1 MVFQLQTLLDLRRNA
16 ESDARVALDRAIAAR
31 AKEEEE
37 QARLVAMWRA
47 ACGAL
52 DEEVARRAAGPA
64 PTRAAEARTRSLYR
78 DRLHDEASARA
89 RCAENHRTSA
99 FSAALA
105 AEDEARA
112 CYEEAHK
119 ACQAVEK
126 LKERAEAEEK
136 RAAERKAESAAG
148 DLAQAAY
155 FKRKSE

>member
-1 MVFQLQTLLDLRRNA
+1 MAFQLQTLLDLRRNA
-16 ESDARVALDRAIAAR
+16 ESEARVAFDRAIAAH
-31 AKEEEE
+31 AKEKEE
-37 QARLVAMWRA
+37 QARLVAIGRA

-64 PTRAAEARTRSLYR
+64 PTTAAEARTRALFH
-78 DRLHDEASARA
+78 DRLHEEASTRA
-89 RCAENHRTSA
+89 RCAENHRASA
-99 FSAALA
+99 LAAALA
-105 AEDEARA
+105 AEDEART

-126 LKERAEAEEK
+126 LKDHAEAEEK
-136 RAAERKAESAAG
+136 KDAERKAEIAAG